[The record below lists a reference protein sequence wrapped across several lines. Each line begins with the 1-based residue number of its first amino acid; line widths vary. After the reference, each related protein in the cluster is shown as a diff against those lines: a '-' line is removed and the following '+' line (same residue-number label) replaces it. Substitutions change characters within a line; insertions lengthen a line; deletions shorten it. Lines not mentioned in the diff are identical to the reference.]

1 MGLDYC
7 GSGLGPLSAMAS
19 APRGVQVALSAVP
32 LVVVIAV
39 LWRLGK
45 ESTRVVGRPPNPAV
59 MADEVPLESGTFWRT
74 DPSVLR
80 LRACHVMACAPAP
93 VSRWAGTAACR
104 DCR

>member
-1 MGLDYC
+1 MVWQCMGLDYC

-45 ESTRVVGRPPNPAV
+45 ESSRVVCKPPNPAV
-59 MADEVPLESGTFWRT
+59 MAD
-74 DPSVLR
+74 
-80 LRACHVMACAPAP
+80 
-93 VSRWAGTAACR
+93 
-104 DCR
+104 